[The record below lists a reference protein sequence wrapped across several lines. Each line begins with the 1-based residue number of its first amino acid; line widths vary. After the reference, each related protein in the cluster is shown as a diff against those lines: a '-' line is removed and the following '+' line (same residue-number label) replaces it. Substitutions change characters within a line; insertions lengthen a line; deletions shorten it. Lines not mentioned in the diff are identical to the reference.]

1 MIRALIFD
9 FDGLILDS
17 ETPDFLSWQETY
29 RSFGVELPLDVWV
42 QNIGSVTF
50 LNPYTYLESLLG
62 REIDRE
68 AVKASRRRRDDELM
82 ARQEIMP
89 GVAAYLA
96 EARQLGLKTAVASS
110 SRHAWVD
117 PLLAR
122 LGIAHHF
129 DAVCCRDDVEEQ
141 AKPDPAVYQAALRA
155 LNVRADE
162 VLAFEDSPHGA
173 AAARAAGIFCV
184 IVPNEMTN
192 QLDFPQVDYR
202 LTSLADVP
210 LRDLLA
216 YVSAVGAPFL
226 NSNARR
232 IREFHAVV
240 GSPLPAAPQL
250 RDVDHLLMRH
260 KLIEEEYGEVTA
272 VFQSL
277 IRTLQNGQEPDA
289 VEALTPLVHELA
301 DLLYVVYGAIEAC
314 GVDADAVFEEVH
326 RANLQKAGGPRRADG
341 KLLKPPGWQ
350 PADVRSVLLRQQEN
364 GRAPG
369 S

>member
-17 ETPDFLSWQETY
+17 EMPDFLSWQETY
-29 RSFGVELPLDVWV
+29 RSFGVELPLDLWV
-42 QNIGSVTF
+42 QNIGSETF
-50 LNPYTYLESLLG
+50 FNPYTHLESLVG
-62 REIDRE
+62 RPLDRE

-82 ARQEIMP
+82 AQQGIMP
-89 GVAAYLA
+89 GVAEYLA

-122 LGIAHHF
+122 LGIADQF
-129 DAVCCRDDVEEQ
+129 TAVCCRDDVDGR
-141 AKPDPAVYQAALRA
+141 AKPDPAVYQAALAA
-155 LNVRADE
+155 LNVQPDE
-162 VLAFEDSPHGA
+162 ALAFDDSPHGA

-184 IVPNEMTN
+184 VVPNQMTTS
-192 QLDFPQVDYR
+192 LTFAAGDYR
-202 LTSLADVP
+202 LTSLADMP
-210 LRDLLA
+210 LRQLLGHVA
-216 YVSAVGAPFL
+216 ANGAPFL

-232 IREFHAVV
+232 IREFHAAV
-240 GSPLPAAPQL
+240 GSPLPPAPQL
-250 RDVDHLLMRH
+250 READHLAMRH
-260 KLIEEEYGEVTA
+260 RLIQEEYEEVTA
-272 VFQSL
+272 VFQTV
-277 IRTLQNGQEPDA
+277 ITALQNGQQPDP

-314 GVDADAVFEEVH
+314 GVDADAVFQEVH

-350 PADVRSVLLRQQEN
+350 PADVRSVVQRQWEN
-364 GRAPG
+364 GR
-369 S
+369 